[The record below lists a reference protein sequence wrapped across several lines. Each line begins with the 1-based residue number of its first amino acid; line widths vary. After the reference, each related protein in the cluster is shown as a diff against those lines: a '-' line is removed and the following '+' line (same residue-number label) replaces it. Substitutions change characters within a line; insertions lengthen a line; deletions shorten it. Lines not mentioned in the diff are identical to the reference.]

1 MMRTLRPVL
10 AALCLA
16 LAIHITACQ
25 KKTSETS
32 SNSYS
37 EKSTTTET
45 SAIKV
50 TNVDLGKNIGGDK
63 HVTDATTSFSPNDMI
78 YASVQTSG
86 ASPSATVKVRWTYQD
101 GQVVDESV
109 QTIAPTGD
117 SATEFHISKPNGW
130 PIGTYKAEV
139 YLNGQLVETKE
150 FEVKT

>member
-1 MMRTLRPVL
+1 MRTLRPIF

-16 LAIHITACQ
+16 LAIHATACQ

-32 SNSYS
+32 STSYS
-37 EKSTTTET
+37 ERSTTET

-50 TNVDLGKNIGGDK
+50 TNLDLGRNIGGDK
-63 HVTDATTSFSPNDMI
+63 HVTVATTFFAPNDVI

-86 ASPSATVKVRWTYQD
+86 TAPNTTLQVKWTYQD
-101 GQVVDESV
+101 GQVVDETT

-117 SATEFHISKPNGW
+117 EATEFHISKPDGW
-130 PIGTYKAEV
+130 PAGKYKAEV
-139 YLNGQLVETKE
+139 YLNGQLVQTKD

>member
-1 MMRTLRPVL
+1 MRILRPIL

-16 LAIHITACQ
+16 LAIHVTACQ

-32 SNSYS
+32 STSYS
-37 EKSTTTET
+37 EKSTTET

-50 TNVDLGKNIGGDK
+50 TNVDLGRSIGGDK

-78 YASVQTSG
+78 YASIQTSG
-86 ASPSATVKVRWTYQD
+86 TGPNTTLQVKWTYQD
-101 GQVVDESV
+101 GQVVEESS

-117 SATEFHISKPNGW
+117 QATEFHISKPDGW
-130 PIGTYKAEV
+130 PAGKYKAEV
-139 YLNGQLVETKE
+139 YLDGQLVQTKE